1 MLGTVADDV
10 GYGAVVDSKGN
21 IYSTGSTGG
30 FLDGNLNAGNLDL
43 FLVKYNPVGVKQ
55 WTRQLGTGA
64 DDIGRGVA
72 IDDSN
77 NLYVTGYTGGAL
89 DGNPNAGNF
98 DIFLVK
104 YNSSGV
110 KQWTRQLG
118 TVAQD
123 IGRGV
128 AIDDSNNLYVT
139 GYTGGALDGNPNA
152 GNFDIFLA
160 KYDSSGVKQ
169 WTRQLGTV
177 ADDVG
182 YGVAVD
188 SRGNVYVTGETS
200 GGLDGNTNLGA
211 KDIFLVKY
219 NSSGVKQWTRQLGA
233 TADDIGYGVA
243 VDSSDSL
250 YVTGFTTGAELR
262 DIFLVK
268 YDSSGLLL
276 WTQQLGTAADD
287 VGNGANL
294 DSYDNVYVTGY
305 TGGTLDGNPN
315 AGNFDIFLVKYG
327 STGVK
332 QWTRQ
337 LGTISDDVGRGL
349 SINSK
354 NNIYVTGST
363 GGDLD
368 GKPNAGNFDIFL
380 VKYDSAGVLK

>member
-1 MLGTVADDV
+1 LLGTVADDV
-10 GYGAVVDSKGN
+10 GYGAAVDSKGN

-30 FLDGNLNAGNLDL
+30 ALDGNLNAGNLDL
-43 FLVKYNPVGVKQ
+43 FLVRYDPSGIRK

-77 NLYVTGYTGGAL
+77 NLYVTGYTGGTL

-98 DIFLVK
+98 DIFLV
-104 YNSSGV
+104 
-110 KQWTRQLG
+110 
-118 TVAQD
+118 
-123 IGRGV
+123 
-128 AIDDSNNLYVT
+128 
-139 GYTGGALDGNPNA
+139 
-152 GNFDIFLA
+152 

-200 GGLDGNTNLGA
+200 SGLDGNTNLGA

-243 VDSSDSL
+243 VDSSDSI

-287 VGNGANL
+287 VGNGVNL

-305 TGGTLDGNPN
+305 AGGDLDGNRN
-315 AGNFDIFLVKYG
+315 AGNFDIFLLKCG
-327 STGVK
+327 SSGAK

-368 GKPNAGNFDIFL
+368 GKSNAGNFDIFL